1 MPNGHTR
8 TRRAL
13 SPGHLGDLPVRR
25 GHLFFFKRSEDPT
38 ACLATADRAGTG
50 ASRTPRAGLGRGKG
64 HEAVRPRR
72 GRLEQEK
79 KL

>member
-1 MPNGHTR
+1 MATHER
-8 TRRAL
+8 
-13 SPGHLGDLPVRR
+13 DVRSLLAISETCPS
-25 GHLFFFKRSEDPT
+25 GEDIFFFERSEDPT
-38 ACLATADRAGTG
+38 ACLAAADRAGTG
-50 ASRTPRAGLGRGKG
+50 ASRMPRAGLGRGKG